1 MSTMYEFVMIFLF
14 GLAVVVLLVQT
25 ISKNI
30 PLSTENK
37 IFLFSLITGCLA
49 DMFSRIFFYRM
60 SPAFAVDYADILL
73 AAAALQI
80 NKEIKKQ
87 CGRGRRKCT
96 SVKTKTGKCL
106 TLYI

>member
-1 MSTMYEFVMIFLF
+1 MSTMYEIAMIALF
-14 GLAVVVLLVQT
+14 GLAVIVLLVRT

-37 IFLFSLITGCLA
+37 IFLFSLIAGCIA
-49 DMFSRIFFYRM
+49 DMCSGIFFYRI
-60 SPAFAVDYADILL
+60 SPAFAADYIDILL
-73 AAAALQI
+73 AAAVLQI

-87 CGRGRRKCT
+87 SGRGRRKCT
-96 SVKTKTGKCL
+96 SVRTKTGRCL